1 MQPFHFYSRKACSQG
16 KLCQSNWMQIWCVLE
31 PVRGETTALLWQST
45 SVWKAPKTQPERKPG
60 MPRGL
65 QTLLVVGQTWFYDA
79 KLCWGYRG
87 IRMGA
92 REVAWCSPW
101 WSFYAAPLCGCP
113 RKQAPSFVCC
123 QKHSVHQRDT
133 WKEEVEIADSRGEAW
148 RVKHGAG

>member
-1 MQPFHFYSRKACSQG
+1 MQPFHFYSKKACSQG
-16 KLCQSNWMQIWCVLE
+16 KLCQSNWTH
-31 PVRGETTALLWQST
+31 VRWSWWAGEIAALPWQSS

-60 MPRGL
+60 MLRGL
-65 QTLLVVGQTWFYDA
+65 QTPSVVAQTWFSNA

-92 REVAWCSPW
+92 REVAWCSPQ

-113 RKQAPSFVCC
+113 RKEALSFACC

-133 WKEEVEIADSRGEAW
+133 WKEAAEIADSRGEAW